1 MSREQ
6 TLSPTDFYTL
16 SPVINERVTHF
27 HPLNELKRPH
37 KNSHSASRVFPY
49 RAQAHQGTCLSL
61 GSCATAPGKKKKKK
75 TQTTHRNKVFSQVI
89 NTCTHTPLTHYLELS
104 NSPSHRAMTGAR
116 PVFPG
121 ITSPGVKG
129 QLGSVKSG
137 EVLRAPWR
145 G

>member
-37 KNSHSASRVFPY
+37 KNSHSASCVFPY
-49 RAQAHQGTCLSL
+49 SVQAHQGLSF
-61 GSCATAPGKKKKKK
+61 GACATAQEKKK
-75 TQTTHRNKVFSQVI
+75 TQTTHRNKVYSQVI
-89 NTCTHTPLTHYLELS
+89 NACTHMPLTHYLELS

>member
-37 KNSHSASRVFPY
+37 KNSHSASCVFPY
-49 RAQAHQGTCLSL
+49 RAQAHQGRVCRL
-61 GSCATAPGKKKKKK
+61 ARAQQRKKKKRK

>member
-37 KNSHSASRVFPY
+37 KNSHSASCVFPY
-49 RAQAHQGTCLSL
+49 RAQAHQGRVCRS
-61 GSCATAPGKKKKKK
+61 ARAQQRKKKKRK

>member
-27 HPLNELKRPH
+27 HPLNEPKPPH
-37 KNSHSASRVFPY
+37 KNSQSASSVFPY
-49 RAQAHQGTCLSL
+49 RAQAHQGRVCRSL
-61 GSCATAPGKKKKKK
+61 RAQQCKKK
-75 TQTTHRNKVFSQVI
+75 TKKPTAHRNKVFSQVI
-89 NTCTHTPLTHYLELS
+89 NTCTHTPLTHYLEPS

-116 PVFPG
+116 G

>member
-37 KNSHSASRVFPY
+37 KNSHSASCVFPY
-49 RAQAHQGTCLSL
+49 RAQAHQGRVCRLARVRNS
-61 GSCATAPGKKKKKK
+61 ARRKKGKPKQHTETKI
-75 TQTTHRNKVFSQVI
+75 FSRVI